1 MPCGRFFLRL
11 CAMRTYR
18 ARRSVYPIRLHT
30 ALCLPTK
37 TARGTTSTLSP
48 LPRARARSQ
57 TTGTRSPV
65 PSYPQ
70 IPHNLKA
77 ALEQRS
83 SPMPFTPHLVRRS
96 LPGPCGCPVTSIRYA
111 SSSLHPSP
119 IQKSLRLHSRP
130 RFRFTLPMRWLRP
143 FIAYP
148 HPSLLSPYSLAIIP
162 RARAFRCRLPH
173 EYRRPQARRVA
184 TL

>member
-1 MPCGRFFLRL
+1 MW
-11 CAMRTYR
+11 
-18 ARRSVYPIRLHT
+18 PILFAPMCYAH
-30 ALCLPTK
+30 
-37 TARGTTSTLSP
+37 
-48 LPRARARSQ
+48 LPRAPLRVPHPLTHSALPANQNRARDYIYAIPL
-57 TTGTRSPV
+57 TPRARPFPNYRDPV
-65 PSYPQ
+65 PRTLVSR
-70 IPHNLKA
+70 A
-77 ALEQRS
+77 AGTS
-83 SPMPFTPHLVRRS
+83 VVISFTPHLVRRS